1 MIRNTESLVT
11 PMAYMVDS
19 THHFLILTS
28 AQCGATIPD
37 GKKCAAPPP
46 PMAAAASSTGTACPH
61 ILSWHHLLGHSS
73 LWPSPPPLFF
83 KLPGI
88 ATEKLPNVQ
97 SPQPIHA
104 YPFKL
109 DQTGASKWR
118 LSSTLK
124 LKLGCCVLFFRHY
137 ACSLGTRLILNPNN
151 FPLNQIL
158 KVVIA
163 TTMLG

>member
-1 MIRNTESLVT
+1 MGLLFQ
-11 PMAYMVDS
+11 M
-19 THHFLILTS
+19 
-28 AQCGATIPD
+28 
-37 GKKCAAPPP
+37 GKNVPPP
-46 PMAAAASSTGTACPH
+46 PPWRQQQAALEQRAHTSYPGTTCLGTAPCDP
-61 ILSWHHLLGHSS
+61 LL
-73 LWPSPPPLFF
+73 PPLFF